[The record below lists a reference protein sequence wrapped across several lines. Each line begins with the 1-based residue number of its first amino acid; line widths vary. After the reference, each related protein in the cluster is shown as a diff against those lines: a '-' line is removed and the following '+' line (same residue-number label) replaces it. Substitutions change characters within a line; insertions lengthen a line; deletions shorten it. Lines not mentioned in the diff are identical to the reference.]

1 MNLMKKLSIALG
13 ALLLVAVVAFGWQT
27 ARAVQL
33 ERTIEA
39 ARQQAF
45 YSLMDGMQDVELNL
59 SKLLVSA
66 TPRQGAVLLSRV
78 AMQAGEAQGSLSQLP
93 LEGEVIQASAKF
105 VNQVADYSRS
115 LTADVADGR
124 TFSDE
129 DLTQLEALMSHSAL
143 LNNQLREMVDTVSS
157 SYWTSTDESQAPPLV
172 NAMDTQNVSE
182 YPTLIYDGPF
192 SDGKQEGQARGL
204 EDRAYTAE
212 EALQR
217 AIDFI
222 GKDQVTLSARTSDT
236 GGPVASYGFVLDT
249 SDGRLTVHV
258 TQKGGS
264 ILWIIPETAN
274 YEASLSLEDCVGRA
288 KAFLASHGYGEMES
302 SYYQQYD
309 GLAVINFASVQDGVL
324 LYPDLIKVQ
333 VRMDTGAIVG
343 IEANNYLMNHT
354 QRTLSQPQL
363 SMEDARDMVSSR
375 LSITKERLCVIPH
388 MQQELLCY
396 EFVGTWSDSE
406 FLIYIDALTGRE
418 VEILK
423 IIDAE
428 NGRLT
433 A

>member
-1 MNLMKKLSIALG
+1 MNWMKKLSITLG
-13 ALLLVAVVAFGWQT
+13 ALLLAAVVAFGWQT

-33 ERTIEA
+33 ERTVEA
-39 ARQQAF
+39 IRQQAF
-45 YSLMDGMQDVELNL
+45 YSLMDGLQDVELNL

-66 TPRQGAVLLSRV
+66 TPRQGAILLSRV
-78 AMQAGEAQGSLSQLP
+78 AMQAGEAQESLAQMP
-93 LEGEVIQASAKF
+93 LQGEVIQASAKF
-105 VNQVADYSRS
+105 VNQLADYSRT

-124 TFSDE
+124 TFTDD
-129 DLTQLEALMSHSAL
+129 DLAQLEALMSHSAL

-157 SYWTSTDESQAPPLV
+157 SYWTSTEESQAPPLV
-172 NAMDTQNVSE
+172 NAMDTESVAE

-192 SDGKQEGQARGL
+192 SDGRQEGQARGL
-204 EDRAYTAE
+204 DSRVYTAE

-217 AIDFI
+217 AIDYV

-249 SDGRLTVHV
+249 NDGRLTVHV
-258 TQKGGS
+258 TQKGGA
-264 ILWIIPETAN
+264 ILWMIPETAN
-274 YEASLSLEDCVGRA
+274 YEATLSLEDCVGRA
-288 KAFLASHGYGEMES
+288 LSFLSSHGYGEMEP

-309 GLAVINFASVQDGVL
+309 GLAVVNFASVQDDVL
-324 LYPDLIKVQ
+324 LYPDLVKVQ

-354 QRTLSQPQL
+354 QRTLSKPEL
-363 SMEDARDMVSSR
+363 SLEDARDMVSAR
-375 LSITKERLCVIPH
+375 LSITQEQLCIIPH
-388 MQQELLCY
+388 GQEELLCY
-396 EFVGTWSDSE
+396 EFVGTWADSE
-406 FLIYIDALTGRE
+406 FLIYIDALSGRE